1 MKLFMKLFLKDAN
14 DVKLNSPDEVKK
26 ITNSFIVSVI
36 ILFIILRFIF
46 SYNINLLI
54 ENVWTFQNKFFNF
67 ILLSLIIISC
77 INDIIR
83 FIFMKININS
93 IHINGKVISICIILL
108 LILDIVSALIFNK
121 IDYFYIFI
129 DFLFIIGFFTKII
142 HKN

>member
-1 MKLFMKLFLKDAN
+1 MKLFLKDAN

-93 IHINGKVISICIILL
+93 IHINEKVISICIILL
-108 LILDIVSALIFNK
+108 LILDIVLSLIFNK

-142 HKN
+142 NKN

>member
-1 MKLFMKLFLKDAN
+1 MKLFLKDAN

-93 IHINGKVISICIILL
+93 IHINEKVISICIILL

-121 IDYFYIFI
+121 IDCFYIFI

-142 HKN
+142 NKN

>member
-1 MKLFMKLFLKDAN
+1 MKLFLKETN
-14 DVKLNSPDEVKK
+14 NIKLNSSDEVKK

-83 FIFMKININS
+83 FIFMKMNINS
-93 IHINGKVISICIILL
+93 IHINEKVISICIILL

-142 HKN
+142 NKN

>member
-1 MKLFMKLFLKDAN
+1 MKSFLKDAN

-93 IHINGKVISICIILL
+93 IHINEKVISICIILL
-108 LILDIVSALIFNK
+108 LILDIVSSLIFNK

-142 HKN
+142 NKN

>member
-1 MKLFMKLFLKDAN
+1 MKLFLKDAN

-36 ILFIILRFIF
+36 ILFFILRFIF

-83 FIFMKININS
+83 FIFMKMNINS
-93 IHINGKVISICIILL
+93 IHINEKVISICIILL
-108 LILDIVSALIFNK
+108 LILDIVSALFFYK

-142 HKN
+142 NKN

>member
-1 MKLFMKLFLKDAN
+1 MKLFLKDAN

-26 ITNSFIVSVI
+26 ITSSFIVSVI

-83 FIFMKININS
+83 FIFMKMNINS
-93 IHINGKVISICIILL
+93 IHINEKVISICIILL
-108 LILDIVSALIFNK
+108 LILDIVSSLIFNK
-121 IDYFYIFI
+121 FDYFYIFI

>member
-1 MKLFMKLFLKDAN
+1 MKLFLKDAN

-83 FIFMKININS
+83 FIFMKMNINS
-93 IHINGKVISICIILL
+93 IHINEKVISICIILL
-108 LILDIVSALIFNK
+108 LILDMVSALIFNK
-121 IDYFYIFI
+121 IDCFYIFI

-142 HKN
+142 NKN

>member
-1 MKLFMKLFLKDAN
+1 MKLFLKDAN

-93 IHINGKVISICIILL
+93 IHINEKVISICINLL
-108 LILDIVSALIFNK
+108 LILDIVLSLIFNK

-142 HKN
+142 NKN

>member
-1 MKLFMKLFLKDAN
+1 MKLFLKDAN

-93 IHINGKVISICIILL
+93 IHINEKIISICIILL
-108 LILDIVSALIFNK
+108 LILDIVSALFFNK
-121 IDYFYIFI
+121 IDCFYIFI

-142 HKN
+142 NKN

>member
-1 MKLFMKLFLKDAN
+1 MKLFLKDAN

-83 FIFMKININS
+83 FIFMKMNINS
-93 IHINGKVISICIILL
+93 IHINEKVISICIILL
-108 LILDIVSALIFNK
+108 LILDIVSALFFYK

-142 HKN
+142 NKN

>member
-1 MKLFMKLFLKDAN
+1 MKLFLKDAN

-83 FIFMKININS
+83 FIFMKMNINS
-93 IHINGKVISICIILL
+93 IHINEKVISICIILL

>member
-1 MKLFMKLFLKDAN
+1 MKLFLKDTN
-14 DVKLNSPDEVKK
+14 DVKLNSPDEIKK

-83 FIFMKININS
+83 FIFMKMNINS
-93 IHINGKVISICIILL
+93 IHINEKVISICIILL

>member
-1 MKLFMKLFLKDAN
+1 MKLFLKDAN

-83 FIFMKININS
+83 FIFMKMNINS
-93 IHINGKVISICIILL
+93 IHINEKVISICIILL
-108 LILDIVSALIFNK
+108 LILDIVSSLIFNK
-121 IDYFYIFI
+121 FDYFYIFI

-142 HKN
+142 NKN

>member
-1 MKLFMKLFLKDAN
+1 MKLFLKETN
-14 DVKLNSPDEVKK
+14 DIKLNSPDEAKK
-26 ITNSFIVSVI
+26 ITNSFIMSVI
-36 ILFIILRFIF
+36 ILFFILRFIF

-83 FIFMKININS
+83 FIFMKMNINS
-93 IHINGKVISICIILL
+93 IHINEKVISTCIILL
-108 LILDIVSALIFNK
+108 LILDIVSALFFYK

-142 HKN
+142 NKN

>member
-1 MKLFMKLFLKDAN
+1 MKLFLKDAN
-14 DVKLNSPDEVKK
+14 DVKLNSPDEIKK

-83 FIFMKININS
+83 FIFMKMNINS
-93 IHINGKVISICIILL
+93 IHINEKVISICIILL
-108 LILDIVSALIFNK
+108 LILDMVSALIFNK
-121 IDYFYIFI
+121 IDCFYIFI

-142 HKN
+142 NKN

>member
-1 MKLFMKLFLKDAN
+1 MKLFLKETN

-54 ENVWTFQNKFFNF
+54 ETVWTFQNKFFNF

-83 FIFMKININS
+83 FIFMKMNINS
-93 IHINGKVISICIILL
+93 IHINEKVISICIILL

>member
-1 MKLFMKLFLKDAN
+1 MKLFLKDAN

-83 FIFMKININS
+83 FIFMKMNINS
-93 IHINGKVISICIILL
+93 IHINEKVISICIILL

-121 IDYFYIFI
+121 IDCFYIFI

-142 HKN
+142 NKN

>member
-1 MKLFMKLFLKDAN
+1 MKLFLKYAN
-14 DVKLNSPDEVKK
+14 DVKLNSPDEIKK

-36 ILFIILRFIF
+36 ILFFILRFIF

-54 ENVWTFQNKFFNF
+54 ENIWTFQNKFFNF

-83 FIFMKININS
+83 FIFMKMNINS
-93 IHINGKVISICIILL
+93 IHINEKVISICIILL

-142 HKN
+142 NKN

>member
-1 MKLFMKLFLKDAN
+1 MKLFLKDAN
-14 DVKLNSPDEVKK
+14 DVKLNSPDEIKK

-83 FIFMKININS
+83 FIFMKMNINS
-93 IHINGKVISICIILL
+93 IHINEKVISICIILL

-142 HKN
+142 NKN

>member
-1 MKLFMKLFLKDAN
+1 MKLFSKDAN

-93 IHINGKVISICIILL
+93 IHINEKVISICIILL
-108 LILDIVSALIFNK
+108 LILDIVSSLIFNK

-142 HKN
+142 NKN

>member
-1 MKLFMKLFLKDAN
+1 MKLFLKETN
-14 DVKLNSPDEVKK
+14 DVKLNSPDEIKK

-54 ENVWTFQNKFFNF
+54 EIVWTFQNKFFNF

-83 FIFMKININS
+83 FIFMKMNINS
-93 IHINGKVISICIILL
+93 IHINEKVISICIILL

-142 HKN
+142 NKN

>member
-1 MKLFMKLFLKDAN
+1 MKLFLKDAN

-54 ENVWTFQNKFFNF
+54 ETVWTFQNKFFNF

-83 FIFMKININS
+83 FIFMKMNINS
-93 IHINGKVISICIILL
+93 IHINEKVISICIILL

>member
-1 MKLFMKLFLKDAN
+1 MKLFLKDAN
-14 DVKLNSPDEVKK
+14 DVKLNSPDEIKK

-36 ILFIILRFIF
+36 ILFFILRFIF

-83 FIFMKININS
+83 FIFMKMNINS
-93 IHINGKVISICIILL
+93 IHINEKVISICIILL

-142 HKN
+142 NKN

>member
-1 MKLFMKLFLKDAN
+1 MKLFLKDAN
-14 DVKLNSPDEVKK
+14 DVKLNSPDEIKK

-54 ENVWTFQNKFFNF
+54 EIVWTFQNKFFNF

-83 FIFMKININS
+83 FIFMKMNINS
-93 IHINGKVISICIILL
+93 IHINEKVISICIILL

-142 HKN
+142 NKN

>member
-1 MKLFMKLFLKDAN
+1 MKLFLKDAN
-14 DVKLNSPDEVKK
+14 DVKLNYPDEVKK

-83 FIFMKININS
+83 LIFMKININS
-93 IHINGKVISICIILL
+93 IHINEKVISICIILL
-108 LILDIVSALIFNK
+108 LILDIVSSLIFNK

-142 HKN
+142 NKN

>member
-1 MKLFMKLFLKDAN
+1 MKLFLKDAN

-83 FIFMKININS
+83 FIFMKINLNS
-93 IHINGKVISICIILL
+93 IHINEKVISICIILL
-108 LILDIVSALIFNK
+108 LILDIVSALFFYK

>member
-1 MKLFMKLFLKDAN
+1 MKLFLKDAN
-14 DVKLNSPDEVKK
+14 DVKLNSPDEIKK

-54 ENVWTFQNKFFNF
+54 EIVWTFQNKFFNF

-83 FIFMKININS
+83 FIFMKINLNS
-93 IHINGKVISICIILL
+93 IHINEKVISICIILL
-108 LILDIVSALIFNK
+108 LILDIVSALFFYK

-142 HKN
+142 NKN

>member
-1 MKLFMKLFLKDAN
+1 MKLFLKDAN

-83 FIFMKININS
+83 FIFMKINLNS
-93 IHINGKVISICIILL
+93 IHINEKVISICIILL
-108 LILDIVSALIFNK
+108 LILDMVSALIFNK
-121 IDYFYIFI
+121 IDCFYIFI

-142 HKN
+142 NKN

>member
-1 MKLFMKLFLKDAN
+1 MKLFLKDAN

-83 FIFMKININS
+83 FIFMKMNINS
-93 IHINGKVISICIILL
+93 IHINEKVISICIILL
-108 LILDIVSALIFNK
+108 LILDMVSALIFNK

>member
-1 MKLFMKLFLKDAN
+1 MKLFLKDAN

-54 ENVWTFQNKFFNF
+54 ENVWSFQNKFFNF

-93 IHINGKVISICIILL
+93 IHINEKVISICIILL
-108 LILDIVSALIFNK
+108 LILDIVSSLIFNK

-142 HKN
+142 NKN

>member
-1 MKLFMKLFLKDAN
+1 MKLFLKDAN

-36 ILFIILRFIF
+36 ILFFILRFIF

-93 IHINGKVISICIILL
+93 IHINEKVISICIILL
-108 LILDIVSALIFNK
+108 LILDIVSALFFYK

-142 HKN
+142 NKN

>member
-1 MKLFMKLFLKDAN
+1 MKLFLKDAN

-36 ILFIILRFIF
+36 ILFIILSFIF

-93 IHINGKVISICIILL
+93 IHINEKVISICIILL

-142 HKN
+142 NKN

>member
-142 HKN
+142 NKN

>member
-1 MKLFMKLFLKDAN
+1 MKLFLKDAN

-93 IHINGKVISICIILL
+93 IHINEKVISICIILL
-108 LILDIVSALIFNK
+108 LILDIVSSLFFNK
-121 IDYFYIFI
+121 FDYFYIFI

-142 HKN
+142 NKN

>member
-1 MKLFMKLFLKDAN
+1 MKLFLKETN
-14 DVKLNSPDEVKK
+14 DVKLNSPDEIKK

-83 FIFMKININS
+83 FIFIKMNINS
-93 IHINGKVISICIILL
+93 IHINEKVISICIILL
-108 LILDIVSALIFNK
+108 LILDIVSSLIFNK
-121 IDYFYIFI
+121 FDYFYIFI

>member
-1 MKLFMKLFLKDAN
+1 MKLFLKDTN
-14 DVKLNSPDEVKK
+14 DVKLNSPDEIKK

-54 ENVWTFQNKFFNF
+54 ETVWTFQNKFFNF

-83 FIFMKININS
+83 FIFMKMNINS
-93 IHINGKVISICIILL
+93 IHINEKVISICIILL
-108 LILDIVSALIFNK
+108 LILDIVSALFFYK

-142 HKN
+142 NKN